1 MMKKQTKLYWGM
13 RFLGITLGC
22 VVYAI
27 GIALFFD
34 ASGLVTGGLT
44 GIAIMVGRFF
54 EIDTGILVLLLNIP
68 LLVVGFFMFGR
79 GFLFSTV
86 YATVFSSVLISV
98 FSGVLSAY
106 LPLTTDLLMAAL
118 LGGAFSSIGL
128 AIIFRCGGTTGGTDI
143 VAKLLRLRF
152 RHLSTGK
159 LFMTMDVGIV
169 AFSALIFR
177 HIEPALYSG
186 IAIVIGNVLFDK
198 VLYGLDEAKL
208 LYVISQK
215 PEAIRERILKEL
227 EVGVTLLNGK
237 GGFTG
242 ENKEVLLVVA
252 KKHLY
257 PKIKDI
263 VREEDEFA
271 FLIVTSAS
279 EVFGEGFK
287 LSEKHTEL

>member
-1 MMKKQTKLYWGM
+1 M

-22 VVYAI
+22 IVYAI

-44 GIAIMVGRFF
+44 GIAIMIGRFF
-54 EIDTGILVLLLNIP
+54 EMDTGILVLLLNIP
-68 LLVVGFFMFGR
+68 LLIIGFFVFGR
-79 GFLFSTV
+79 SFLFSTV

-98 FSGVLSAY
+98 FSNVLNAY
-106 LPLTTDLLMAAL
+106 LPLTTDLLMASL
-118 LGGAFSSIGL
+118 LGGALFSIGL
-128 AIIFRCGGTTGGTDI
+128 AVIFRCGGTTGGTDI
-143 VAKLLRLRF
+143 VAKLLRRRF

-159 LFMTMDVGIV
+159 LFMAMDVGIV
-169 AFSALIFR
+169 ALSALIFR
-177 HIEPALYSG
+177 HIELALYSG
-186 IAIVIGNVLFDK
+186 IAIVIGNMLFDK

-215 PEAIRERILKEL
+215 PVEIRQRILSEL
-227 EVGVTLLNGK
+227 EVGVTLLDGK

-242 ENKEVLLVVA
+242 ENKEVLLVVV

-263 VREEDEFA
+263 VREEDEYA

>member
-1 MMKKQTKLYWGM
+1 MKKQTKLYWGM

-22 VVYAI
+22 IVYAI

-44 GIAIMVGRFF
+44 GIAIMIGRFF
-54 EIDTGILVLLLNIP
+54 EMDTGILVLLLNIP
-68 LLVVGFFMFGR
+68 LLIIGFFVFGR
-79 GFLFSTV
+79 SFLFSTV

-98 FSGVLSAY
+98 FSNVLNAY
-106 LPLTTDLLMAAL
+106 LPLTTDLLMASL
-118 LGGAFSSIGL
+118 LGGALFSIGL
-128 AIIFRCGGTTGGTDI
+128 AVIFRCGGTTGGTDI
-143 VAKLLRLRF
+143 VAKLLRRRF

-159 LFMTMDVGIV
+159 LFMAMDVGIV
-169 AFSALIFR
+169 ALSALIFR
-177 HIEPALYSG
+177 HIELALYSG
-186 IAIVIGNVLFDK
+186 IAIVIGNMLFDK

-215 PEAIRERILKEL
+215 PVEIRQRILSEL
-227 EVGVTLLNGK
+227 EVGVTLLDGK

-242 ENKEVLLVVA
+242 ENKEVLLVVV

-263 VREEDEFA
+263 VREEDEYA